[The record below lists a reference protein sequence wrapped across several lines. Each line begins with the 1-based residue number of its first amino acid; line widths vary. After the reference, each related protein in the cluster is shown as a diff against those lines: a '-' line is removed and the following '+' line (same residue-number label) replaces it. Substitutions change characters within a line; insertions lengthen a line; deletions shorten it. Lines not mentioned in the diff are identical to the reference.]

1 MRALDTLVPRDFRQG
16 LRGPL
21 RRFYLCVVL
30 NAVGNGL
37 TLSFFVVYLHN
48 VRHFSTGFATLLLS
62 ASAVAGLVASPL
74 WGTLTDRWGPVRI
87 ILLSYATSAI
97 ALVGWA
103 FAHTR
108 PQAVAAALGLAF
120 FSAAGWGPASTMLS
134 RMVDES
140 QRQRA
145 FGFNFMLLN
154 LGIGFGGLISASIVD
169 LHHPIT
175 FTILYSVNAAVTL
188 VSAALLL
195 RLWRYGQAIPREERE
210 RHAEAGWRTVLHDRR
225 LVRYV
230 IAAIV
235 LITGGYGSQEAG
247 YSLFVVNKVH
257 LTVHLI
263 GVIFF
268 FNTSTIVVAQLFT
281 LSLIQGRSR
290 TRVLAVVGVLWAL
303 FWVSLDL
310 ALHLPALWAFV
321 VLAISMSVFAFGETM
336 LSPVG
341 PALVNQIAPEH
352 LRGRYN
358 AAAGLSWGLSG
369 TVAPLLV
376 ALYFGHHLGT
386 WWPLSTAATA
396 LLGSALMLS
405 LRRHLSPAEDG
416 RAGSALEDEGAIG
429 T

>member
-1 MRALDTLVPRDFRQG
+1 MKILDDRVPQSFRRS
-16 LRGPL
+16 LTGPL
-21 RRFYLCVVL
+21 RLMYVVTFI
-30 NAVGNGL
+30 NAIGSGL
-37 TLSFFVVYLHN
+37 TLSFFVIYLHN
-48 VRHFSTGFATLLLS
+48 VRHFSTAFSTTLL
-62 ASAVAGLVASPL
+62 AAAALVSLTIGPL
-74 WGTLTDRWGPVRI
+74 WGTLVDRFGPAPVGIAGLTADALALLWWGHVTTPG
-87 ILLSYATSAI
+87 AAI
-97 ALVGWA
+97 
-103 FAHTR
+103 T
-108 PQAVAAALGLAF
+108 AALALA
-120 FSAAGWGPASTMLS
+120 AVGGAGYGPTTTMLA
-134 RMVDES
+134 RLCPDDL
-140 QRQRA
+140 QHA